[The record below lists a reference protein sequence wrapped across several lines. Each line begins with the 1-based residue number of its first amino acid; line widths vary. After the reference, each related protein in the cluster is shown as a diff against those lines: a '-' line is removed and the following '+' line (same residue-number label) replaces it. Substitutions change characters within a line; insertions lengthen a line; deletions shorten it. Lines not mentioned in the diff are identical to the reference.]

1 MSLISPTENHLSRL
15 YYELEKIG
23 ARSVGLKKPWPY
35 SFSCREELFALAA
48 DLSRF
53 DPRLLE
59 VLVQFGL
66 EHWEDLNP
74 QRVRKYSKKM
84 TTPQT
89 LGVIASFIA
98 TAMAQ
103 EVRAPDLEQNFFWEY
118 IIAGLS
124 PVEPQ
129 FYFRDLYLPGS
140 SLAGR
145 AVKESLQEFRR
156 WGFFGRE
163 RVIMDPVSR
172 RTAGTWDQESRL
184 NILRRLFSKK
194 KKITMAEY
202 LEELRYTISRQQALQ
217 DFKTLRAKPVGGGR
231 SSAWKA
237 PFF

>member
-1 MSLISPTENHLSRL
+1 MSLIPPTENHLSRL

-35 SFSCREELFALAA
+35 SFSAKEDLFVLAA

-66 EHWEDLNP
+66 ERWEDLNP
-74 QRVRKYSKKM
+74 QWLRSYSKKM
-84 TTPQT
+84 AVPQT
-89 LGVIASFIA
+89 LGVIAAFAMTAA
-98 TAMAQ
+98 TQ
-103 EVRAPDLEQNFFWEY
+103 ERGDPDREQNFFWDY
-118 IIAGLS
+118 ITAGLS

-140 SLAGR
+140 SMAER
-145 AVKESLQEFRR
+145 AVRESLQEFKQ

-163 RVIMDPVSR
+163 RVIVDPV
-172 RTAGTWDQESRL
+172 TKKNVGTWDQESRL

-194 KKITMAEY
+194 KKITIAEY
-202 LEELRYTISRQQALQ
+202 LEELHQTVSRQQALQ
-217 DFKTLRAKPVGGGR
+217 DFKALGAKQEGGGR
-231 SSAWKA
+231 STVWKA
-237 PFF
+237 A